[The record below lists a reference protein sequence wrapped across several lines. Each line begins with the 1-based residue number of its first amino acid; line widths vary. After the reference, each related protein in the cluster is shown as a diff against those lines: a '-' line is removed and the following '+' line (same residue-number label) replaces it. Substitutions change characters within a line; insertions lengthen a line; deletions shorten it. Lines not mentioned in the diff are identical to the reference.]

1 MKTYLYPLLAGL
13 LSLAACTNDTLQ
25 EIAPVAPGENTPA
38 ANTGKGT
45 FFVDYSVDGGA
56 STRAGNPLKVQTL
69 DYYVYYAEGGE
80 LVKHRRIRINPNQ
93 SFPLTRD
100 NMTWEQRQA
109 LQDTLQYDV
118 KYRTLFIANVDS
130 TLFNYGT
137 YGNTNPHPAVVTGDT
152 LYQNARILLPNVPF
166 HEDNY
171 YCLWEDTLHQL
182 STAPLNGPMKRKDVL
197 LQRIVTRTDISRT
210 SSPTELYDAIAEG
223 FYKDYESGIE
233 QAVSDWIDD
242 FCNKINSCA
251 KYHVTQD
258 INDYENN
265 ILTLTDELKE
275 NKAKVVAAYKEKFIN
290 GYANIINNSSIYPTR
305 IQNWYANGRTTVK
318 AIYQSGT
325 RANALSFERVPSHY
339 MTDDSE
345 YNDEATCTIDEN
357 GIVTLIGYQGKD
369 EELNIV
375 TSLEFSD
382 FNITGTGATFTINQG
397 INDWY
402 ETTCDPCSKVL
413 YHGSSSEQK
422 QTVNLLEIMVDVSDT
437 WTALINN
444 TDGFRDAVDYF
455 WDCYM
460 YHSGNSYEYYYFRG
474 ASFENFPIKA
484 TIPDLTDENVDTS
497 IELIPAWTYEDKTTN
512 NNP

>member
-1 MKTYLYPLLAGL
+1 M
-13 LSLAACTNDTLQ
+13 Q

-80 LVKHRRIRINPNQ
+80 LVKHRRIRIDSGQ
-93 SFPLTRD
+93 SFPLTRE

-130 TLFNYGT
+130 TLFNYDT
-137 YGNTNPHPAVVTGDT
+137 YGDTNPHPAVVTGDT

-182 STAPLNGPMKRKDVL
+182 STEPLNGPMKRNNVL

-233 QAVSDWIDD
+233 QAVSNWVND
-242 FCNKINSCA
+242 FCDRINKCA
-251 KYHVTQD
+251 SNLHPLAP
-258 INDYENN
+258 IRDYEKQ
-265 ILTLTDELKE
+265 ISTLTNELQANN
-275 NKAKVVAAYKEKFIN
+275 NKVIAAYKDALIN
-290 GYANIINNSSIYPTR
+290 EYANIINSIYQTR
-305 IQNWYANGRTTVK
+305 IQSWYADGRTVK
-318 AIYQSGT
+318 AIYRSGT

-357 GIVTLIGYQGKD
+357 GLVTLIGYQGKD
-369 EELNIV
+369 EGLNIV

-382 FNITGTGATFTINQG
+382 FSITGTDATFTINQG

-402 ETTCDPCSKVL
+402 ETTCDPCVKVL
-413 YHGSSSEQK
+413 YDGTSSNQK
-422 QTVNLLEIMVDVSDT
+422 RTVNLLEVMVDVSDT

-444 TDGFRDAVDYF
+444 TDGFRDAATYFFNKCNAGHNNLGTYGDYDF
-455 WDCYM
+455 Q
-460 YHSGNSYEYYYFRG
+460 G
-474 ASFENFPIKA
+474 ADFNKFPIEA
-484 TIPDLTDENVDTS
+484 TIPNLTDENVNTS